1 MRVSTEYIFVFL
13 KIFTIILI
21 MGVIAPKGLQ
31 LLLFYIE
38 NRVVHKNSLQVV
50 KYIDD
55 SKGLFYI
62 FINYIKLYFN

>member
-1 MRVSTEYIFVFL
+1 MGRSTGYIFVFL

-21 MGVIAPKGLQ
+21 IGVIVPKGLQ

-55 SKGLFYI
+55 SNGLFHI

>member
-1 MRVSTEYIFVFL
+1 MRISKEYIFIFL

-21 MGVIAPKGLQ
+21 IGVIAPKGLE